1 MMKKVLIVL
10 VLIFSQIPAFAT
22 LPLNCFE
29 PQFGGA
35 RVQHKRYYGERWI
48 EPYRWGNYFEK
59 PFKDWYQKK
68 INDQRN
74 QIRKDYERNGIIK
87 FTMPDV
93 PFW

>member
-1 MMKKVLIVL
+1 MKKVLIVL

-48 EPYRWGNYFEK
+48 EPYRWGNYEEK
-59 PFKDWYQKK
+59 SIKQWYRDGVEYNRRQ
-68 INDQRN
+68 NRRDL
-74 QIRKDYERNGIIK
+74 ERYGIIK
-87 FTMPDV
+87 FTKPDV
-93 PFW
+93 YFW